1 MTKTSRLAA
10 VLVVLLVSTGC
21 VPWLERAVFDH
32 RPTVDSLKPGV
43 PRGTDGR
50 GYMKTS
56 TGYAIK
62 ASRRTY
68 DEAWQASDEAISALL
83 DVIDRDKA
91 RGVSRAEKG
100 SSSSRVWS
108 GASQGEYVGVFIR

>member
-21 VPWLERAVFDH
+21 VPWLERAVFDP
-32 RPTVDSLKPGV
+32 RPTADSLKPGV
-43 PRGTDGR
+43 PRGGR

-68 DEAWQASDEAISALL
+68 DEAWQASDEAISVLR
-83 DVIDRDKA
+83 VI
-91 RGVSRAEKG
+91 RAKKG
-100 SSSSRVWS
+100 SRSSWIWS
-108 GASQGEYVGVFIR
+108 EASQGEYVGVFIR